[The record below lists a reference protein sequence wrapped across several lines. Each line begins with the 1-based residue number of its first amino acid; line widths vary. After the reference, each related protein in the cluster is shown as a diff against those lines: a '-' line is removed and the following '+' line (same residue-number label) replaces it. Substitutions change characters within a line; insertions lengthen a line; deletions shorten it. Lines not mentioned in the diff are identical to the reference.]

1 LESET
6 AAQRSAAAER
16 KILVVDDSAEIRAVL
31 HSVLTSAG
39 YLVETADDGE
49 VAIEKIRDCGPDLVI
64 LDMVM
69 PGVNGWGVLRSLQ
82 QNQLVSPPVITVSG
96 EYVSPAAL
104 ALAHKNVRAHVLKP
118 FHMATL
124 LNTCEA
130 VLSPAARNKG
140 AMREQRALGRRPIL
154 ATVTLLSA
162 DRTPLAV
169 GRAIDLSLV
178 GMRIHLGADL
188 IPGQRVRLALELPGL
203 SDPLYLKGVAHWSSD
218 GIVGVEL
225 SELGPETA
233 TTLKTFLDSA

>member
-1 LESET
+1 LESEGT
-6 AAQRSAAAER
+6 AHRATGAER

-39 YLVETADDGE
+39 YAVETADDGE
-49 VAIEKIRDCGPDLVI
+49 TAIEKIRDCGPDLVI

-69 PGVNGWGVLRSLQ
+69 PGVNGWGVLRSLH
-82 QNQLVSPPVITVSG
+82 QNQVASPPVITVSG

-104 ALAHKNVRAHVLKP
+104 ALAHKSVRAHVLKP

-130 VLSPAARNKG
+130 VLSPETRTKG
-140 AMREQRALGRRPIL
+140 PMREQRALGRRPIL

-188 IPGQRVRLALELPGL
+188 IPGQRVRLALELPGVP
-203 SDPLYLKGVAHWSSD
+203 DPVYLRGVAHWSND

-225 SELGPETA
+225 SDLGPEVA
-233 TTLKTFLDSA
+233 ITLKAFLDSA